1 MADQVTPPNEPVTQP
16 VGDPKGQA
24 PGGVTWEEAFKEA
37 TATRDRIKAEHRIA
51 QGELE
56 KYRAKDAELQKQNQ
70 SAQEKAKL
78 EQLEQQGKYQEA
90 LKLTEEKGRAEAD
103 KIRARVAERLIP
115 MAIKS
120 AASKIPNLAKES
132 IDDLPQL
139 LRDRVMLDPETLEIY
154 VKGDDGKPLVDEKLN
169 QVNVEKFVEG
179 WIQSKPYLLIDG
191 MPKRHGQA
199 AGQGKAYS
207 MDKAVND
214 PGMQKAWRE
223 EDPEGYAEAEKNY
236 WSPGEVK
243 ARMRAKMPK

>member
-1 MADQVTPPNEPVTQP
+1 MADQVTPPEPITP

-24 PGGVTWEEAFKEA
+24 PGGVTWEEAFREA

-56 KYRAKDAELQKQNQ
+56 KYRAKDAELQKQNA

-90 LKLTEEKGRAEAD
+90 LKLTEEKGRQEAE

-139 LRDRVMLDPETLEIY
+139 LRDRVALDPETLEMF
-154 VKGDDGKPLVDEKLN
+154 VKGDDGKPMVDEKLTP
-169 QVNVEKFVEG
+169 VPVEKFVEN
-179 WIQSKPYLLIDG
+179 WIQGKPYLLIDG

-207 MDKAVND
+207 FEKAMNDKA
-214 PGMQKAWRE
+214 MEASWKA
-223 EDPEGYAEAEKNY
+223 EDPDGYAEAEKNY

-243 ARMRAKMPK
+243 ARLRANLVRK